1 MTRWLIRLAFPALA
15 VLVGFII
22 YGVKA
27 PNNSAGEPP
36 ELRRSNTIPSFEA
49 VVPAPVAP
57 KGPDIVFKWQDDDG
71 SWHYADQP
79 PAEGPWYTLA
89 IEPGQDAQPVTP
101 ESPDP
106 ADDDLDSPYSA
117 PFSLD
122 SGYPRNGS

>member
-15 VLVGFII
+15 VLVAFIA

-27 PNNSAGEPP
+27 PENPAGQTSEETP
-36 ELRRSNTIPSFEA
+36 TDTMPSFEA

-57 KGPDIVFKWQDDDG
+57 EGPDIVFKWQDEDG

-79 PAEGPWYTLA
+79 PAQGPWYTLA
-89 IEPGQDAQPVTP
+89 IEPGRNAQPVTP

-106 ADDDLDSPYSA
+106 ADEDFTSPYSA
-117 PFSLD
+117 PFALD
-122 SGYPRNGS
+122 PKYPDNGS